1 MTVVRSSP
9 SLVGRDS
16 LVQFTV
22 EVATGAAGAPRAV
35 ILVGDPGIG
44 KSALLRNAMA
54 AVMPPARVLF
64 AGGTEFDHVPP
75 FTGLAELIL
84 PIVDRSSDLFRI
96 FRELLPLAGCR

>member
-54 AVMPPARVLF
+54 EVMPLSAAMEDMEVGWRLSDEYYETGTSAATRDERWMPTRPAP
-64 AGGTEFDHVPP
+64 GT
-75 FTGLAELIL
+75 G
-84 PIVDRSSDLFRI
+84 
-96 FRELLPLAGCR
+96 